1 MFLAFIIGECGRSE
15 IGRHEPMT
23 HFHQSWRAILV
34 QKARNAG
41 RAPGRREDEPQCALV
56 QTKVR
61 QRLMTMV
68 VLANNFLKF
77 QECKAVLHARSLDFL
92 LVIPLCRRYAGH
104 NRARPLRICQRNDNV
119 TLRVRI

>member
-15 IGRHEPMT
+15 IGRHGPMT
-23 HFHQSWRAILV
+23 HFHQSWRALLV

-41 RAPGRREDEPQCALV
+41 RAPSWQEDEQQCALV

-68 VLANNFLKF
+68 VFADNFLEF
-77 QECKAVLHARSLDFL
+77 QERKVVLHARWLDIL
-92 LVIPLCRRYAGH
+92 LVIPL
-104 NRARPLRICQRNDNV
+104 
-119 TLRVRI
+119 